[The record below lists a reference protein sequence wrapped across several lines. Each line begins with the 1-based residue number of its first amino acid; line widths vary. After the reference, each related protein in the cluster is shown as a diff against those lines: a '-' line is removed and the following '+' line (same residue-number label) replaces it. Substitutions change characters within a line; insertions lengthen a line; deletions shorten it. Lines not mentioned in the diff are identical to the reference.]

1 VKKLGLLVLICALL
15 LTVGAQTAGAAP
27 PRTSP
32 IVHIVQWGE
41 NLTGIA
47 ARYGVSIQAIVN
59 YNGLAS
65 ANRIYVG
72 QRLLIPVAGSVP
84 APAPI
89 ANCTYVVQF
98 GDNLTGIAYRSGV
111 SVATLV
117 AINNLV
123 NPNMI
128 YVGQRLALPCA
139 HVPPPAPPPAPWPVP
154 VPSPS
159 PTGQYYVV
167 QWKDT
172 LAKIAYRFGVS
183 VWSIVQANNIANPNV
198 IYPGQKLFIPG
209 TAPVEPAPTPPPGCE
224 HLTQPRSGDVV
235 KGTVTA
241 KGTADIPDF
250 AYYKLEQRKDGL
262 DGWHWIMSGTSP
274 VQDGTLGT
282 WDTRTVPDGDYFFRL
297 VIVDGTGN
305 YPPPCEIILKVRNDP

>member
-1 VKKLGLLVLICALL
+1 VKKLGLLVLMGVLL
-15 LTVGAQTAGAAP
+15 LTVGAQTVRAEPSHA
-27 PRTSP
+27 SP

-47 ARYGVSIQAIVN
+47 RRYGVSIQAIVN
-59 YNGLAS
+59 YNGLAN

-72 QRLLIPVAGSVP
+72 QRLLIPVAGP

-89 ANCTYVVQF
+89 AGCVYVVRP
-98 GDNLTGIAYRSGV
+98 GDNLTGIAFRSGV

-117 AINNLV
+117 RINNLV

-128 YVGQRLALPCA
+128 YAGQRLALPCA
-139 HVPPPAPPPAPWPVP
+139 PAPGPAPAPPPAP
-154 VPSPS
+154 SPY
-159 PTGQYYVV
+159 GQYYVV

-183 VWSIVQANNIANPNV
+183 IWSIVQANNIANPNV

-209 TAPVEPAPTPPPGCE
+209 TAPTQPAPTPPPGCD
-224 HLTQPRSGDVV
+224 HLTEPKSGAKVW
-235 KGTVTA
+235 GTLVA

-250 AYYKLEQRKDGL
+250 AYYKLEQRNDGL
-262 DGWHWIMSGTSP
+262 DGWHWIMSGNTP
-274 VQDGTLGT
+274 VHDGTLGM

-305 YPPPCEIILKVRNDP
+305 YPPPCEVVVKVDNVP

>member
-1 VKKLGLLVLICALL
+1 MKKLGLLVLMGVLL
-15 LTVGAQTAGAAP
+15 LTVGAQTVRAEPSHA
-27 PRTSP
+27 SP

-47 ARYGVSIQAIVN
+47 RRYGVSIQAIVN
-59 YNGLAS
+59 YNGLAN

-72 QRLLIPVAGSVP
+72 QRLLIPVAGP

-89 ANCTYVVQF
+89 AGCVYVVRP
-98 GDNLTGIAYRSGV
+98 GDNLTGIAFRSGV

-117 AINNLV
+117 RINNLV

-128 YVGQRLALPCA
+128 YAGQRLALPCA
-139 HVPPPAPPPAPWPVP
+139 PAPGPAPAPPPAP
-154 VPSPS
+154 SPY
-159 PTGQYYVV
+159 GQYYVV

-183 VWSIVQANNIANPNV
+183 IWSIVQANNIANPNV

-209 TAPVEPAPTPPPGCE
+209 TAPTQPAPTPPPGCD
-224 HLTQPRSGDVV
+224 HLTEPKSGAKVW
-235 KGTVTA
+235 GTLVA

-262 DGWHWIMSGTSP
+262 DGWHWIMSGNIP
-274 VQDGTLGT
+274 VHDGTLGM

-305 YPPPCEIILKVRNDP
+305 YPPPCEVVVKVDNVP